1 MNNLND
7 EFFSDY
13 KNEYNWITNH
23 INKYG
28 NCPDMESFVNKFPDF
43 DVVTVKEPISY
54 LIDELY
60 TDRNKRRLAKV
71 FNQVRDLLNQDKTEE
86 AMTLYTNAASD
97 IVQSNHLETV
107 DIFHDTS
114 RYDAYADRCNDF
126 EKYYVKTGFKELD
139 NLIGGWDKHEELATI
154 VARPGVGKCLCKG
167 TEVLMGNGTLKKI
180 EDVVIGDVVQS
191 ENGVNTVVATHN
203 GISNGYKII
212 PVCGEPFI
220 VSANHVLTVMKRNTV
235 WDTNKRICTT
245 NNTFDLVDI
254 MIEDYLKLSK
264 SAQHKCLLYK
274 PSVEYP
280 TKELPIPPYILGVWL
295 GDGTSCR
302 TEITNMDKEV
312 IDEWTNYGKSIGLNI
327 HVHKSNKGKAHTYSL
342 TIRGTS
348 LNQNVFTQYLRKEN
362 LLNNKHIPLNYL
374 TGDTQQRMELLAGL
388 LDTDGYRY
396 LSGYEFSSK
405 SFNFIKQVKQ
415 LASGLGFKC
424 GKIYKKYIEKYN
436 TFAYKLHISN
446 CNIDI
451 PCRVERKKFTWNQSD
466 KHKFVLTNFTVEPV
480 NRVEYYGFECD
491 GDHRFMLWDN
501 TLTHNT
507 WVLQKVALAAAE
519 QGLTVGIYSGEM
531 SENKVAY
538 RIDTL
543 ISNLSNTKIM
553 KGNSDIQ
560 TQYKKYMEELPTKFK
575 GTIKVLTPKMIN
587 GVAGVTALRAFIEKE
602 NLDMLCVD
610 QHSLL
615 EDDRH
620 AKNPVEKAANISKDL
635 KNLQVIKQIP
645 IIAVSQQ
652 NRMSTENGPS
662 TANVSQSDRISQDS
676 TILIFLEQ
684 KDGVLTLNLVKSR
697 DSGNGAKLQYAVDFD
712 KGIFK
717 YIANSDNVEESEQLR
732 QEFEED
738 YSTGDD
744 VY

>member
-114 RYDAYADRCNDF
+114 RYDAYTDRCNDF
-126 EKYYVKTGFKELD
+126 EKYYIKTGFKELD

-154 VARPGVGKCLCKG
+154 VARPGVGK
-167 TEVLMGNGTLKKI
+167 
-180 EDVVIGDVVQS
+180 
-191 ENGVNTVVATHN
+191 
-203 GISNGYKII
+203 
-212 PVCGEPFI
+212 
-220 VSANHVLTVMKRNTV
+220 
-235 WDTNKRICTT
+235 
-245 NNTFDLVDI
+245 
-254 MIEDYLKLSK
+254 
-264 SAQHKCLLYK
+264 
-274 PSVEYP
+274 
-280 TKELPIPPYILGVWL
+280 
-295 GDGTSCR
+295 
-302 TEITNMDKEV
+302 
-312 IDEWTNYGKSIGLNI
+312 
-327 HVHKSNKGKAHTYSL
+327 
-342 TIRGTS
+342 
-348 LNQNVFTQYLRKEN
+348 
-362 LLNNKHIPLNYL
+362 
-374 TGDTQQRMELLAGL
+374 
-388 LDTDGYRY
+388 
-396 LSGYEFSSK
+396 
-405 SFNFIKQVKQ
+405 SF
-415 LASGLGFKC
+415 
-424 GKIYKKYIEKYN
+424 
-436 TFAYKLHISN
+436 
-446 CNIDI
+446 
-451 PCRVERKKFTWNQSD
+451 
-466 KHKFVLTNFTVEPV
+466 
-480 NRVEYYGFECD
+480 
-491 GDHRFMLWDN
+491 
-501 TLTHNT
+501 
-507 WVLQKVALAAAE
+507 VLQKVALAAAE

-602 NLDMLCVD
+602 KLDMLCVD

>member
-154 VARPGVGKCLCKG
+154 VARPGVGK
-167 TEVLMGNGTLKKI
+167 
-180 EDVVIGDVVQS
+180 S
-191 ENGVNTVVATHN
+191 
-203 GISNGYKII
+203 Y
-212 PVCGEPFI
+212 
-220 VSANHVLTVMKRNTV
+220 
-235 WDTNKRICTT
+235 
-245 NNTFDLVDI
+245 
-254 MIEDYLKLSK
+254 
-264 SAQHKCLLYK
+264 
-274 PSVEYP
+274 
-280 TKELPIPPYILGVWL
+280 
-295 GDGTSCR
+295 
-302 TEITNMDKEV
+302 
-312 IDEWTNYGKSIGLNI
+312 
-327 HVHKSNKGKAHTYSL
+327 
-342 TIRGTS
+342 
-348 LNQNVFTQYLRKEN
+348 
-362 LLNNKHIPLNYL
+362 
-374 TGDTQQRMELLAGL
+374 
-388 LDTDGYRY
+388 
-396 LSGYEFSSK
+396 
-405 SFNFIKQVKQ
+405 
-415 LASGLGFKC
+415 
-424 GKIYKKYIEKYN
+424 
-436 TFAYKLHISN
+436 
-446 CNIDI
+446 
-451 PCRVERKKFTWNQSD
+451 
-466 KHKFVLTNFTVEPV
+466 
-480 NRVEYYGFECD
+480 
-491 GDHRFMLWDN
+491 
-501 TLTHNT
+501 
-507 WVLQKVALAAAE
+507 VLQKVALAAAE

-602 NLDMLCVD
+602 KLDMLCVD

-684 KDGVLTLNLVKSR
+684 KEGVLTLNLVKSR